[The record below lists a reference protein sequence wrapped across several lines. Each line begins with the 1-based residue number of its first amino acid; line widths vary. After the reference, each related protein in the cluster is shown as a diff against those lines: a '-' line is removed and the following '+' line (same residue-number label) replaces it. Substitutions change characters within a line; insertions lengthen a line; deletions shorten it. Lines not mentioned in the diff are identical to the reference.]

1 MHPLNT
7 FVVRPLALLIC
18 SAWMTGCTVGP
29 DYRATDEPAV
39 QLTQSP
45 DTALYSSTRVQQDW
59 WRQFQDPQLD
69 ALIDQALSRNHD
81 LRIAQAR
88 LLEARAVLDQRQLD
102 QLPTVTA
109 SGAYSRSLSQGN
121 PGPSGE
127 RNLAKTYQAGL
138 DAQWELDLFG
148 RLQRLSQASSARAEA
163 VAADLTQ
170 TRIVVT
176 ADVARHYFELRGA
189 QRQLAVAQANLSNQE
204 KTVALVQ
211 GRVDAGRGTADE
223 LASALAE
230 RARVQA
236 TLPSLQTR
244 QALSHYRLAV
254 LTGLRPSDLQALTD
268 LQALPT
274 LVTRLPIGQV
284 SDLLRQRPDVA
295 SAERA
300 LAASNA
306 DIGAVTAEL
315 YPRIDLG
322 GFLGFVALRGGDLGD
337 SASRAFSVMPS
348 VSWPALHLASVKAR
362 QREAQAREVGARAR
376 YEQVVLN
383 AIEETEGALTTY
395 SLAQQR
401 VRSLAEAAAQSQRAA
416 RLAHAR
422 YEAGSAAYLV
432 ELEAQRTQLNAQDAL
447 TQAQTASYLSVVQV
461 YKALGGGWR
470 APQPLGSHTVTA
482 QGHRG

>member
-1 MHPLNT
+1 MHPINT
-7 FVVRPLALLIC
+7 SVIRPLALLAC
-18 SAWMTGCTVGP
+18 LAWISGCTVGP
-29 DYRATDEPAV
+29 DYRASNEPAV

-45 DTALYSSTRVQQDW
+45 DAALYSNTRLQQDW

-69 ALIDQALSRNHD
+69 ALIDQALARNHD

-88 LLEARAVLDQRQLD
+88 LLEARAMLDQRQLD

-109 SGAYSRSLSQGN
+109 SGAYTRSLSQAN

-163 VAADLTQ
+163 VAADLAQ

-176 ADVARHYFELRGA
+176 AEVARHYFDMRGA
-189 QRQLAVAQANLSNQE
+189 QRQLAVARANLRIQD
-204 KTVALVQ
+204 KTVELVQ

-236 TLPSLQTR
+236 RLPGLETR
-244 QALSHYRLAV
+244 QALSRYRLAV
-254 LTGLRPSDLQALTD
+254 LNGSRPSDLQALTE
-268 LQALPT
+268 LENLPA

-322 GFLGFVALRGGDLGD
+322 GFLGFVALRGGGLGD
-337 SASRAFSVMPS
+337 SGSRAFSVMPS

-362 QREAQAREVGARAR
+362 QREAQAREVGSRAR

-395 SLAQQR
+395 SLSQQR
-401 VRSLAEAAAQSQRAA
+401 VRSLAEAATQSERAA
-416 RLAHAR
+416 RLAYAR
-422 YEAGSAAYLV
+422 YEAGAAAYLV
-432 ELEAQRTQLNAQDAL
+432 ALDAQRTELIAQDAL
-447 TQAQTASYLSVVQV
+447 TQAETASYLNVVRL

-470 APQPLGSHTVTA
+470 AQEPLVSK
-482 QGHRG
+482 

>member
-1 MHPLNT
+1 MHSFKT
-7 FVVRPLALLIC
+7 FVLRPLVLLAC

-29 DYRATDEPAV
+29 DYHASQEPAV

-45 DTALYSSTRVQQDW
+45 DAALYSNTRLQQDW

-109 SGAYSRSLSQGN
+109 SGAYSRSLSQAN

-148 RLQRLSQASSARAEA
+148 RLQRLSESSSARAEA
-163 VAADLTQ
+163 VAADLAQ

-176 ADVARHYFELRGA
+176 AEVARHYFEMRGA
-189 QRQLAVAQANLSNQE
+189 QRQLAVARANLRNQE
-204 KTVALVQ
+204 KTVELVQ

-236 TLPSLQTR
+236 TLPGLETR
-244 QALSHYRLAV
+244 QALSRYRLAV
-254 LTGLRPSDLQALTD
+254 LTGSRPIDLQALTN
-268 LQALPT
+268 LKALPA
-274 LVTRLPIGQV
+274 LVTRLPIGQI

-295 SAERA
+295 SAERT

-315 YPRIDLG
+315 YPRVDLG
-322 GFLGFVALRGGDLGD
+322 GFLGFVALRGGDLGE
-337 SASRAFSVMPS
+337 SGSRAFSVMPS

-362 QREAQAREVGARAR
+362 QREAQAREVGSRAR

-395 SLAQQR
+395 SLSQQR
-401 VRSLAEAAAQSQRAA
+401 VRSLAEAAAQSERAA

-422 YEAGSAAYLV
+422 YEAGGATYLV
-432 ELEAQRTQLNAQDAL
+432 ELDAQRTQLNAQDAL
-447 TQAQTASYLSVVQV
+447 TQAETASYLNVVLL
-461 YKALGGGWR
+461 YKALGGGWG
-470 APQPLGSHTVTA
+470 APESADVLPVRS
-482 QGHRG
+482 

>member
-1 MHPLNT
+1 MI
-7 FVVRPLALLIC
+7 RPLALLVC

-29 DYRATDEPAV
+29 DYRASNEPAV
-39 QLTQSP
+39 ELTQSP

-69 ALIDQALSRNHD
+69 ALIDQALARNHD

-109 SGAYSRSLSQGN
+109 SGAYSRSLSQAN

-163 VAADLTQ
+163 VAADLAQ

-236 TLPSLQTR
+236 TLPNLETR
-244 QALSHYRLAV
+244 QALSRYRLAV
-254 LTGLRPSDLQALTD
+254 LTGSRPNELQALTD
-268 LQALPT
+268 LKALPA

-322 GFLGFVALRGGDLGD
+322 GFLGFVALRGGDLGN
-337 SASRAFSVMPS
+337 SGSRAFSVMPS

-395 SLAQQR
+395 SLSQQR
-401 VRSLAEAAAQSQRAA
+401 VRSLAEAAAQSERAA

-432 ELEAQRTQLNAQDAL
+432 ELDAQRTQLNAQDAL
-447 TQAQTASYLSVVQV
+447 TQAETASYLNVVQL

-470 APQPLGSHTVTA
+470 APQSSVSN
-482 QGHRG
+482 

>member
-1 MHPLNT
+1 MHPINT
-7 FVVRPLALLIC
+7 FVLRPLALLAC
-18 SAWMTGCTVGP
+18 LAWISGCTVGP
-29 DYRATDEPAV
+29 DYRASNEPAV
-39 QLTQSP
+39 QLTQRP
-45 DTALYSSTRVQQDW
+45 DAALYSNTRLQQDW

-69 ALIDQALSRNHD
+69 ALIDQALARNHD

-88 LLEARAVLDQRQLD
+88 LLEARAVLNQRQLD

-109 SGAYSRSLSQGN
+109 SGAYSRRLSQAN

-163 VAADLTQ
+163 VAADLAQ

-176 ADVARHYFELRGA
+176 ADIARHYFELRGA
-189 QRQLAVAQANLSNQE
+189 QRQLAVARANLHNQE
-204 KTVALVQ
+204 RTVELVQ

-223 LASALAE
+223 LASAMAE

-236 TLPSLQTR
+236 TLPGLETR
-244 QALSHYRLAV
+244 QALSRYRLAV
-254 LTGLRPSDLQALTD
+254 LTGSRPSDLQALTK
-268 LQALPT
+268 LETLPA

-337 SASRAFSVMPS
+337 SGSRAFSVMPS

-362 QREAQAREVGARAR
+362 QREAQAREVGSRAR

-383 AIEETEGALTTY
+383 AIEEVEGALTTY
-395 SLAQQR
+395 SLSQQR
-401 VRSLAEAAAQSQRAA
+401 VRSLAEAAAQSERAA

-422 YEAGSAAYLV
+422 YEAGGATYLV
-432 ELEAQRTQLNAQDAL
+432 ELDAQRTQLNAQDAL
-447 TQAQTASYLSVVQV
+447 AQAETASYLNVVLV

-470 APQPLGSHTVTA
+470 APSYSLDKQP
-482 QGHRG
+482 

>member
-1 MHPLNT
+1 MHPFNT
-7 FVVRPLALLIC
+7 FVLRPLALLAC
-18 SAWMTGCTVGP
+18 LAWISGCTVGP
-29 DYRATDEPAV
+29 DYRASNEPAV
-39 QLTQSP
+39 QLTQRP
-45 DTALYSSTRVQQDW
+45 DAALYSNTRLQQDW

-69 ALIDQALSRNHD
+69 ALIDQALARNHD

-88 LLEARAVLDQRQLD
+88 LLEARAVLNQRQLD

-109 SGAYSRSLSQGN
+109 SGAYSRRLSQAN

-163 VAADLTQ
+163 VAADLAQ

-176 ADVARHYFELRGA
+176 ADIARHYFELRGA
-189 QRQLAVAQANLSNQE
+189 QRQLAVARANLHNQE
-204 KTVALVQ
+204 RTVELVQ
-211 GRVDAGRGTADE
+211 GRVNAGRGTADE
-223 LASALAE
+223 LASAMAE

-236 TLPSLQTR
+236 TLPGLETR
-244 QALSHYRLAV
+244 QALSRYRLAV
-254 LTGLRPSDLQALTD
+254 LTGSRPSDLQALTE
-268 LQALPT
+268 LETLPA

-322 GFLGFVALRGGDLGD
+322 GSLGFVALRGGDLGD
-337 SASRAFSVMPS
+337 SGSRAFSVMPS

-362 QREAQAREVGARAR
+362 QREAQAREVGSRAR

-383 AIEETEGALTTY
+383 AIEEVEGALTTY
-395 SLAQQR
+395 SLSQQR
-401 VRSLAEAAAQSQRAA
+401 VRSLAEAAAQSERAA

-422 YEAGSAAYLV
+422 YEAGGATYLV
-432 ELEAQRTQLNAQDAL
+432 ELDAQRTQLNAQDAL
-447 TQAQTASYLSVVQV
+447 AQAETASYLNVVLV

-470 APQPLGSHTVTA
+470 APSYSLDKQP
-482 QGHRG
+482 

>member
-1 MHPLNT
+1 MHPINT
-7 FVVRPLALLIC
+7 FVLRPLALLAC
-18 SAWMTGCTVGP
+18 LAWISGCTVGP
-29 DYRATDEPAV
+29 DYRASNEPAV

-45 DTALYSSTRVQQDW
+45 DAALYSNTRLQQDW

-69 ALIDQALSRNHD
+69 ALIDQALARNHD

-109 SGAYSRSLSQGN
+109 SGAYSRSLSQAN

-148 RLQRLSQASSARAEA
+148 RLQRLSESSSARAEA
-163 VAADLTQ
+163 VAADLAQ
-170 TRIVVT
+170 TRIIVT
-176 ADVARHYFELRGA
+176 ADIARHYFELRGA
-189 QRQLAVAQANLSNQE
+189 QRQLAVASTNLCNQE
-204 KTVALVQ
+204 KTVELVQ

-230 RARVQA
+230 RARVRA
-236 TLPSLQTR
+236 TLPSLETR
-244 QALSHYRLAV
+244 QALSRYRLAV
-254 LTGLRPSDLQALTD
+254 LTGSRPNDLQALTE
-268 LQALPT
+268 LKTLPA
-274 LVTRLPIGQV
+274 LVTRLPIGQI

-295 SAERA
+295 SAERT

-322 GFLGFVALRGGDLGD
+322 GFLGFVALRGGNLGE
-337 SASRAFSVMPS
+337 SGSRAFSVMPS

-362 QREAQAREVGARAR
+362 QREAQAREVGSRAR
-376 YEQVVLN
+376 YEQVMLN
-383 AIEETEGALTTY
+383 AIEETESALTTY
-395 SLAQQR
+395 SLSQQR
-401 VRSLAEAAAQSQRAA
+401 VRSLAEAAAQSERAA

-422 YEAGSAAYLV
+422 FEAGSAAYLA
-432 ELEAQRTQLNAQDAL
+432 ELDAQRTQLNAEDAL
-447 TQAQTASYLSVVQV
+447 AQAETSSYLNVVLL
-461 YKALGGGWR
+461 YKALGGGWS
-470 APQPLGSHTVTA
+470 APEPLVSK
-482 QGHRG
+482 

>member
-1 MHPLNT
+1 MHPLTT
-7 FVVRPLALLIC
+7 FMIRPFALLAC

-29 DYRATDEPAV
+29 DYQVSQEPAV
-39 QLTQSP
+39 QLTQNP
-45 DTALYSSTRVQQDW
+45 DATLYSSAHVQQDW

-69 ALIDQALSRNHD
+69 ALIDLTLSRNVD

-109 SGAYSRSLSQGN
+109 GGAYSRSLSQAN

-148 RLQRLSQASSARAEA
+148 RLQRLSESSSARAEA
-163 VAADLTQ
+163 VAADLAQ

-176 ADVARHYFELRGA
+176 ADVARHYFEMRGA
-189 QRQLAVAQANLSNQE
+189 QRQLAVAHTNLRNQD
-204 KTVALVQ
+204 KTVELVQ

-230 RARVQA
+230 RARVKA
-236 TLPSLQTR
+236 TLPSLENR
-244 QALSHYRLAV
+244 QALSRYRIAV
-254 LTGLRPSDLQALTD
+254 LTGSRPSDLQAFTEVET
-268 LQALPT
+268 LPA

-284 SDLLRQRPDVA
+284 SNLLRQRPDVA

-337 SASRAFSVMPS
+337 SNSRAFSMIPT

-362 QREAQAREVGARAR
+362 QREAQAREVGVRAR
-376 YEQVVLN
+376 FEQVVLN

-395 SLAQQR
+395 SLSQQR
-401 VRSLAEAAAQSQRAA
+401 VHSLAEATAQSERAA

-422 YEAGSAAYLV
+422 FEAGGATYLV

-447 TQAQTASYLSVVQV
+447 TQAETESYFNVVQL
-461 YKALGGGWR
+461 YRALGGGWR
-470 APQPLGSHTVTA
+470 ASEPLVSK
-482 QGHRG
+482 

>member
-1 MHPLNT
+1 MHPFNT
-7 FVVRPLALLIC
+7 FVTRPLALLVC

-29 DYRATDEPAV
+29 DYRASNEPAV
-39 QLTQSP
+39 ELTQSP

-69 ALIDQALSRNHD
+69 ALIDQALARNHD

-109 SGAYSRSLSQGN
+109 SGAYSRSLSQAN
-121 PGPSGE
+121 PGQSGE

-163 VAADLTQ
+163 VAADLAQ

-236 TLPSLQTR
+236 TLPSLETR
-244 QALSHYRLAV
+244 QALSRYRLAV
-254 LTGLRPSDLQALTD
+254 LTGSRPNELQALTD
-268 LQALPT
+268 LKALPA

-295 SAERA
+295 SAERD

-337 SASRAFSVMPS
+337 SGSRAFSVMPS

-395 SLAQQR
+395 SLSQQR
-401 VRSLAEAAAQSQRAA
+401 VRSLAEAAAQSERAA

-432 ELEAQRTQLNAQDAL
+432 ELDAQRTQLNAHDAL
-447 TQAQTASYLSVVQV
+447 TQAETASYLDVVQL

-470 APQPLGSHTVTA
+470 APESVVSK
-482 QGHRG
+482 

>member
-109 SGAYSRSLSQGN
+109 SGAYSRSLSQAN

>member
-1 MHPLNT
+1 MHSFKTFVLHPL
-7 FVVRPLALLIC
+7 VLLAC

-29 DYRATDEPAV
+29 DYHASHDPAV

-45 DTALYSSTRVQQDW
+45 DAALYSNTRLQQDW
-59 WRQFQDPQLD
+59 WRQFQDLQLD
-69 ALIDQALSRNHD
+69 ALIHQALSRNHD
-81 LRIAQAR
+81 LRIARAR

-109 SGAYSRSLSQGN
+109 SGDYSRSLSQAN

-127 RNLAKTYQAGL
+127 RNLAKTYQTAL

-148 RLQRLSQASSARAEA
+148 RLQRLSESSSARAEA
-163 VAADLTQ
+163 VAADLAQ

-176 ADVARHYFELRGA
+176 AEVARHYFEMRGA
-189 QRQLAVAQANLSNQE
+189 QRQLAVARANLRNQE
-204 KTVALVQ
+204 KTVELVQ

-230 RARVQA
+230 RAQVQA
-236 TLPSLQTR
+236 TLPGLETR
-244 QALSHYRLAV
+244 QALSRYRLAV
-254 LTGLRPSDLQALTD
+254 LTGSRPIDLQALTE
-268 LQALPT
+268 LKALPA
-274 LVTRLPIGQV
+274 LVTRLPIGQI

-295 SAERA
+295 SAERT

-315 YPRIDLG
+315 YPSVDLG

-337 SASRAFSVMPS
+337 SGSRAFSVMPS
-348 VSWPALHLASVKAR
+348 VSWPALHLFSVKAR
-362 QREAQAREVGARAR
+362 QREAQARGMGSRAR

-383 AIEETEGALTTY
+383 AIEETERALTTY
-395 SLAQQR
+395 SLSQQR
-401 VRSLAEAAAQSQRAA
+401 VRSLAEAASQSERAA

-422 YEAGSAAYLV
+422 YEAGGAKYLV
-432 ELEAQRTQLNAQDAL
+432 ELDAQRTQLKAQYTL
-447 TQAQTASYLSVVQV
+447 SQAETASYLNVVQL
-461 YKALGGGWR
+461 YKALGGGWQ
-470 APQPLGSHTVTA
+470 APEPLVSN
-482 QGHRG
+482 